1 MSELENHLEE
11 YRKGFLRN
19 FRKLEDS
26 PALENPQFNFST
38 YGKQLARYI
47 ASKDLPTPLTIGLNG
62 EWGSGKT
69 TMIKIIQR
77 NVANIS
83 GDSDYEDT
91 TCINFNAWAAEKTDI
106 VTSLFQK
113 ISGFLDTKQFNRSWM
128 RKIKK
133 PRIEKF
139 NNPWMTLCA
148 DIALRELMIGM
159 TYENVK
165 DHFKKPPPSIEDIS
179 KQIED
184 LLGGK
189 RLVIFIDD
197 LDRCNASNI
206 LELLET
212 IKNVLGAKNLIFCIT
227 VDMKQIE
234 RAWELRYKSDLVKIE
249 SKEYIE
255 KLFPI
260 IFSLPPK
267 TDDDVG
273 SYHDSLVALNDKH
286 GKLRTHLVES
296 LTSNPRKIKRML
308 NIIFFLIQNYDLKN
322 IEVSEEMDIRKQ
334 CQLHFSFIITWAVLT
349 INHRKISEVFQT
361 EPSAIIPIAL
371 FFNMFDSFTEF
382 KEEYMKMNKDKNPY
396 IKKGE
401 IAHNFA
407 RQIFTSS
414 VSDILKIIVEEDQ
427 LAFRTLKQTSKFIT
441 NPEEFVS
448 SGRELFYD
456 NKFIANGYDGES
468 KIFKKITQKG
478 GLVSA

>member
-1 MSELENHLEE
+1 MSELENHLDE
-11 YRKGFLRN
+11 YRKSFLRN

-38 YGKQLARYI
+38 HGKQLARYI
-47 ASKDLPTPLTIGLNG
+47 TSKDLPTPLTIGLNG

-69 TMIKIIQR
+69 TMIEIIQQ
-77 NVANIS
+77 NIAKIS
-83 GDSDYEDT
+83 DDSDYEDT

-106 VTSLFQK
+106 LTSLFQK
-113 ISGFLDTKQFNRSWM
+113 ISGFLDTEQSSRS
-128 RKIKK
+128 RIKK
-133 PRIEKF
+133 F
-139 NNPWMTLCA
+139 DNPWITLCA
-148 DIALRELMIGM
+148 DIALRKLMVGM
-159 TYENVK
+159 TYK
-165 DHFKKPPPSIEDIS
+165 DAKKHFKKPSPSVEDIS

-267 TDDDVG
+267 TYDDVG
-273 SYHDSLVALNDKH
+273 SYHDSLVTLNDEH
-286 GKLRTHLVES
+286 DKLRTHLVES

-308 NIIFFLIQNYDLKN
+308 NIIFFIIQNYDLKN
-322 IEVSEEMDIRKQ
+322 IEVNEEMDIRKQ
-334 CQLHFSFIITWAVLT
+334 CQLHFSFIITWVALT
-349 INHRKISEVFQT
+349 VNHRKISEVFQT

-382 KEEYMKMNKDKNPY
+382 KEEYMKMNKDKAPY

-401 IAHNFA
+401 IVHKFAH
-407 RQIFTSS
+407 QIFTSS
-414 VSDILKIIVEEDQ
+414 VSDILKIVVEEDQ
-427 LAFRTLKQTSKFIT
+427 LAFKTLKQTSKFIKK
-441 NPEEFVS
+441 PEEFNPQ
-448 SGRELFYD
+448 GREIYYD
-456 NKFIANGYDGES
+456 NEFVAKGYNGES
-468 KIFKKITQKG
+468 KIFKKITEKG